1 MRGLEFELDQLL
13 NPAAAFSHP
22 RDVLNDP
29 DLSRQEK
36 RAILSSWASDACAV
50 ESAPQLRHPPGAP
63 APVPFDDIVD
73 ALRSLDDPNPP
84 RPGGAP
90 QIVAQRPDVPVR
102 TAGGAGVIVPE
113 LDGDQAVKRKQI
125 QHHGLLAIEDVR

>member
-1 MRGLEFELDQLL
+1 VKKGVTIMRGLEFELDQLL
-13 NPAAAFSHP
+13 NPAAVFSHP

-50 ESAPQLRHPPGAP
+50 ESAPQLRHPPGAA

-73 ALRSLDDPNPP
+73 ALRSLDDPNPS
-84 RPGGAP
+84 RPGGARMRLRWP
-90 QIVAQRPDVPVR
+90 RRRSAPSPAQPAR
-102 TAGGAGVIVPE
+102 
-113 LDGDQAVKRKQI
+113 
-125 QHHGLLAIEDVR
+125 